1 MPKRQV
7 LTTEFKVQRVN
18 WTRYD
23 RLHPRGSGYCS
34 DQGTTQFLVKVWRLF
49 GVKVWSRTVVTE
61 EVPLSVV
68 IEGATL
74 GGTSWRSKFREYMKP

>member
-49 GVKVWSRTVVTE
+49 GIKIWSRVIDKE
-61 EVPLSVV
+61 EVPLTVV
-68 IEGATL
+68 IEVATL
-74 GGTSWRSKFREYMKP
+74 GGTSWKSKFREYMKP